1 MMQLLQL
8 NDPIIMEIPSDPA
21 VLFLVRSLVER
32 LGLRLNFTRQEVER
46 MVLAV
51 DEACTNVIRH
61 AYQNRL
67 HESIVLGF
75 HVLSDRLEVR
85 IRHYGTPVDP
95 KTLQLR
101 DLTEVRPGGLGIH
114 FMQQGVDGV
123 YYERPAEGGGLIRLV
138 KQLPQASDD

>member
-1 MMQLLQL
+1 MQLLQL
-8 NDPIIMEIPSDPA
+8 SEPVIVEIPSDPA

-32 LGLRLNFTRQEVER
+32 LGLRLDYTRQEVER
-46 MVLAV
+46 LVLAV

-67 HESIVLGF
+67 HESIVLSF
-75 HVLSDRLEVR
+75 HVLSDHLEVR
-85 IRHYGTPVDP
+85 IRHYGAPVDP

-114 FMQQGVDGV
+114 FIQQGVDGV
-123 YYERPAEGGGLIRLV
+123 FYETPEEGGGLIRLL
-138 KQLPQASDD
+138 KQLPQASEA